1 MRAIIVVACVLL
13 TSCAAHVVDEN
24 AAATQSAEQ
33 QNRHFEDFGVPTA
46 RDSDPSL

>member
-1 MRAIIVVACVLL
+1 MKLCLVFASILL
-13 TSCAAHVVDEN
+13 ASCAAHVVDEG